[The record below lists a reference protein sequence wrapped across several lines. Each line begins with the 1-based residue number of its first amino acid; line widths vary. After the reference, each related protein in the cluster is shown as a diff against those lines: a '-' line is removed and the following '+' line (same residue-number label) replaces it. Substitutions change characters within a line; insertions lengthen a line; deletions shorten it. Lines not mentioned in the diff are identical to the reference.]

1 MKKRNSMNTIAKT
14 PPPPYYAVIF
24 TSEMR
29 NDSGE
34 GYSETAARMLDLAS
48 KQSGFL
54 GFESA
59 RSGLGIAVSYWR
71 DLESI
76 RRWKAQREHVLAQQK
91 GRRDWYARYKV
102 RIAKVERD
110 FDYGVN

>member
-1 MKKRNSMNTIAKT
+1 MNTIANT
-14 PPPPYYAVIF
+14 PRPPYYAVIF
-24 TSEMR
+24 ISEMR
-29 NDSGE
+29 NDGEE
-34 GYSETAARMLDLAS
+34 GYSETAECIMDLAS

-76 RRWKAQREHVLAQQK
+76 RRWKTQREHVLAQQK

-110 FDYGVN
+110 LDYDVDG

>member
-1 MKKRNSMNTIAKT
+1 MNTISKT

-29 NDSGE
+29 SDGE
-34 GYSETAARMLDLAS
+34 GEYSETAELMLDLAS
-48 KQSGFL
+48 KQPGFL

-59 RSGLGIAVSYWR
+59 RLGLGIAVSYWR

-91 GRRDWYARYKV
+91 GRRDWYAKYKV

-110 FDYGVN
+110 FDYDVNG

>member
-1 MKKRNSMNTIAKT
+1 MNAIANT
-14 PPPPYYAVIF
+14 PRPPYYAVIF

-29 NDSGE
+29 VDGNE
-34 GYSETAARMLDLAS
+34 GYPETAERMIDLAS

-76 RRWKAQREHVLAQQK
+76 RRWKVQREHALAQQK

-110 FDYGVN
+110 FGYDGNG

>member
-1 MKKRNSMNTIAKT
+1 MNAIANT
-14 PPPPYYAVIF
+14 PRPPYYAVIF

-29 NDSGE
+29 DDGGE
-34 GYSETAARMLDLAS
+34 GYSETAERMIDLAS

-59 RSGLGIAVSYWR
+59 RSDLGIAVSYWR

-102 RIAKVERD
+102 RVAKVERD
-110 FDYGVN
+110 FGYEVDE

>member
-1 MKKRNSMNTIAKT
+1 MNTISQT

-29 NDSGE
+29 SDGE
-34 GYSETAARMLDLAS
+34 DEYSETAERMLDLAS

-59 RSGLGIAVSYWR
+59 RRGLGIAVSYWR

-76 RRWKAQREHVLAQQK
+76 RRWKVQREHVLAQQK
-91 GRRDWYARYKV
+91 GRRDWYAKYKV

-110 FDYGVN
+110 FDYDVNG

>member
-1 MKKRNSMNTIAKT
+1 MNTIANT
-14 PPPPYYAVIF
+14 PRPPYYAVIF

-29 NDSGE
+29 DDGE
-34 GYSETAARMLDLAS
+34 ERYSETAERMMDLAS

-54 GFESA
+54 GFEST
-59 RSGLGIAVSYWR
+59 RRGLGIAVSYWR

-76 RRWKAQREHVLAQQK
+76 RRWKVQREHVLAQQK

-110 FDYGVN
+110 FGYDVAG

>member
-1 MKKRNSMNTIAKT
+1 MNTIAKT
-14 PPPPYYAVIF
+14 PTPPYYAAIF

-29 NDSGE
+29 DDGKE
-34 GYSETAARMLDLAS
+34 GYLKTAERMLDLAS
-48 KQSGFL
+48 KQPGFL

-59 RSGLGIAVSYWR
+59 RRGLGISVSYWR

-110 FDYGVN
+110 FDYDVDG

>member
-1 MKKRNSMNTIAKT
+1 MNTIANT
-14 PPPPYYAVIF
+14 PRPPYYAVIF

-29 NDSGE
+29 DDGNE
-34 GYSETAARMLDLAS
+34 GYLETAARMMDLAS

-59 RSGLGIAVSYWR
+59 RRGLGIAVSYWR

-76 RRWKAQREHVLAQQK
+76 RRWKVQREHVLAQQK

-110 FDYGVN
+110 FDYDVDG

>member
-1 MKKRNSMNTIAKT
+1 MNTIANT
-14 PPPPYYAVIF
+14 PRPHYYAVIF
-24 TSEMR
+24 TSKMR
-29 NDSGE
+29 SDGKE
-34 GYSETAARMLDLAS
+34 GYLQTAERMMYLAS

-59 RSGLGIAVSYWR
+59 RRGLGIAVSYWR

-76 RRWKAQREHVLAQQK
+76 RRWKVQREHVLAQQK
-91 GRRDWYARYKV
+91 GRRDWYAKYKV

-110 FDYGVN
+110 FGYDVDR

>member
-1 MKKRNSMNTIAKT
+1 MNAIANT
-14 PPPPYYAVIF
+14 PRPPYYAVIF

-29 NDSGE
+29 DDDGE
-34 GYSETAARMLDLAS
+34 GYSETAERMIDLAS

-59 RSGLGIAVSYWR
+59 RSGLGIAVSYWQ

-110 FDYGVN
+110 FGYEVDE